1 MRFKKG
7 NTDRH
12 LELSAKFIEMGQALM
27 KEGKESKDYP
37 VSQTGT
43 FLILI
48 GGLLLDEED
57 ITQFGQLC
65 AMFSAKKILDHMDA
79 TKHEHIEFLKQK
91 AEGETYE
98 EYIKRINKLRHDNG
112 QGPLA

>member
-1 MRFKKG
+1 MRLKKG

-12 LELSAKFIEMGQALM
+12 LELSSKFIEMGQALM

-48 GGLLLDEED
+48 GGLLLDED
-57 ITQFGQLC
+57 DVTQFGQLC

-79 TKHEHIEFLKQK
+79 TKHDMTEFLKQK
-91 AEGETYE
+91 AEGESYD
-98 EYIKRINKLRHDNG
+98 EYIKRINKLRGDNG
-112 QGPLA
+112 HGPIA